1 MPGADPAR
9 EGQPAAAR
17 GPTGVVQAIAEALN
31 RHRILRFVLVGGVN
45 TCVGLALF
53 YGALA
58 VLPTTFSAL
67 VVSTLLAIIFNFFST
82 GSYVF
87 RSRDP
92 RRIGRFFAV
101 YGVVFV
107 YNAVGLALLERAG
120 IDPRIGAI
128 LLLPGA
134 VIISYVLNRTF
145 VFGAQA
151 GAA

>member
-1 MPGADPAR
+1 MPGSDPAR
-9 EGQPAAAR
+9 EDQPAAAR
-17 GPTGVVQAIAEALN
+17 GPVGILQPIADALN

-58 VLPTTFSAL
+58 MLPTTFSAL
-67 VVSTLLAIIFNFFST
+67 VVSTMLAIIFNFFST

-134 VIISYVLNRTF
+134 VVISYLLNRTF
-145 VFGAQA
+145 VFGAPA